1 MNMERGSRNLRWPT
15 LALITLAS
23 LAGVARGDQLIN
35 YTALGTSQ
43 VPSLDTGGVTVT
55 GSGLL
60 NVNDPQGLGIQGGLA
75 SNPYENGIVESA
87 ESITFRFDSAP
98 AVGIAVTY
106 GIRGTT
112 TTSPPAQGET
122 LVTAFDSTGQ
132 SLGTVD
138 LIPSAVPLDISAAF
152 SHQPIASFTLQPKGS
167 GNNGAFFDVETLDYT
182 SVPEPTTPM
191 IWTGVVLVLLYP
203 SFRRRISRNGR

>member
-1 MNMERGSRNLRWPT
+1 MKRASRQSRCPVLV
-15 LALITLAS
+15 LAMLAS
-23 LAGVARGDQLIN
+23 FAGGARGNQLIDYIN
-35 YTALGTSQ
+35 YKALGTLQ

-75 SNPYENGIVESA
+75 SNPYANGIVESA

-106 GIRGTT
+106 GTWGTT
-112 TTSPPAQGET
+112 ENFTPAQGET
-122 LVTAFDSTGQ
+122 LVTAFDNTGH

-138 LIPSAVPLDISAAF
+138 LIPSAMPLGISSAF
-152 SHQPIASFTLQPKGS
+152 SDQPISSFVLQPKGS
-167 GNNGAFFDVETLDYT
+167 ANNGAFFDITNLDYI
-182 SVPEPTTPM
+182 SVPEPVTLTV
-191 IWTGVVLVLLYP
+191 WTSVLLALLNP
-203 SFRRRISRNGR
+203 SFRRRLSRR